1 MGWKIILSPISTEKQ
16 YGKFSNM
23 ASRGS
28 DFSFF
33 PYIHVK
39 NNWYFYFHKHYDHQS
54 WNVGTSRKIDSPDT
68 NQLTTVEFIILRSRD
83 F

>member
-1 MGWKIILSPISTEKQ
+1 MGWKIILSSISTEKQ

-33 PYIHVK
+33 PCIHVK
-39 NNWYFYFHKHYDHQS
+39 NNWYFYFHKNYDHQS